1 MAPTSLRLVILA
13 TLVAVVTTACAPGRT
28 APSASTVGANASGPR
43 SGPPSG
49 AGDGSVDPAGSSAGP
64 RPLFV
69 TINGNAHRQYDTDMQ
84 TAFVA
89 TIESLGGS
97 ARTFDAKGEVAA
109 EPGLVTEAIA
119 AGARGI
125 AIAVVDQSVGA
136 AVAKVARQGDIA
148 LLAVDDAIV
157 DEAGVALPHLAFD
170 NRDVGARAGDEAV
183 RLLSGSGWELARTAV
198 LSADVPGVSVCDER
212 TNAAKGRLG
221 AAGIDATR
229 VLPVEYSGEIASS
242 ATAAAPLIAAHRDVA
257 GWVVVGCNDEG
268 VIGATSALRSAGI
281 PPEQVIGVGLGG
293 YAVCSAWAT
302 GQPSG
307 VRAAIDTSGRA
318 MGAAAAHAL
327 WDAISS
333 RSPLPPETTAA
344 PGVITPD
351 SC

>member
-1 MAPTSLRLVILA
+1 V
-13 TLVAVVTTACAPGRT
+13 PG
-28 APSASTVGANASGPR
+28 A
-43 SGPPSG
+43 
-49 AGDGSVDPAGSSAGP
+49 SSAGP

-84 TAFVA
+84 TAFAA

-136 AVAKVARQGDIA
+136 AVAKVARQGEIP
-148 LLAVDDAIV
+148 LLAVDDTIV
-157 DEAGVALPHLAFD
+157 DEAGVALPHLGFD

-183 RLLSGSGWELARTAV
+183 RLLSGSGWDIARTAV
-198 LSADVPGVSVCDER
+198 LSAEVAGVSVCDER
-212 TNAAKGRLG
+212 TKAEKGRLA

-229 VLPVEYSGEIASS
+229 VVPVEYSGEIASS
-242 ATAAAPLIAAHRDVA
+242 ATAAAPLIAAHRDVER
-257 GWVVVGCNDEG
+257 WVVVGCNDEG
-268 VIGATSALRSAGI
+268 VIGATNALRSAGI
-281 PPEQVIGVGLGG
+281 APEQVIGVGLGG

-307 VRAAIDTSGRA
+307 LRAAIDTSGRA

-327 WDAISS
+327 WDAVSS
-333 RSPLPPETTAA
+333 RSPLPAETIAA
-344 PGVITPD
+344 PGVVTPD

>member
-1 MAPTSLRLVILA
+1 MARTPLRLVILV
-13 TLVAVVTTACAPGRT
+13 TLVAVVTACDLGRT
-28 APSASTVGANASGPR
+28 VPPASTVGANASGLP

-49 AGDGSVDPAGSSAGP
+49 AIGGSVVPGGSSVGP

-69 TINGNAHRQYDTDMQ
+69 TINGNAHRQYDTVMQ
-84 TAFVA
+84 AAFAA

-125 AIAVVDQSVGA
+125 AIAVVDQSIGA
-136 AVAKVARQGDIA
+136 AVAKAARQADIP

-183 RLLSGSGWELARTAV
+183 RLLSGSGWDLARTAV
-198 LSADVPGVSVCDER
+198 LSAEVPGVGVCDER
-212 TNAAKGRLG
+212 TNAAKAGLA

-229 VLPVEYSGEIASS
+229 VVRVEYSGEIASS
-242 ATAAAPLIAAHRDVA
+242 ATAAGSVIGAHRDVA

-268 VIGATSALRSAGI
+268 VIGATNALRSAGI
-281 PPEQVIGVGLGG
+281 GPERVIGVGLGG
-293 YAVCSAWAT
+293 YAVCS
-302 GQPSG
+302 
-307 VRAAIDTSGRA
+307 
-318 MGAAAAHAL
+318 
-327 WDAISS
+327 
-333 RSPLPPETTAA
+333 
-344 PGVITPD
+344 
-351 SC
+351 